1 MSEEYIKLTDNEK
14 KELLNIARK
23 TLEYKFSKKDLN
35 EISTPEKRLY
45 ELKHGCFVT
54 LKKSGHLRGCIG
66 TFVSKNNLV
75 ENVKNMALASAFE
88 DPRFSKVTVD
98 ELKEITIEISVL
110 YPLIKIKDINEIE
123 VGRDGL
129 YIVYGY
135 YHGVLLP
142 QVAVEYG
149 WDREEFLSHTCIKA
163 GLPKDAWRKL
173 NLDIYRFEGEIFS
186 EEEYIRL

>member
-35 EISTPEKRLY
+35 EISTSEKRLY